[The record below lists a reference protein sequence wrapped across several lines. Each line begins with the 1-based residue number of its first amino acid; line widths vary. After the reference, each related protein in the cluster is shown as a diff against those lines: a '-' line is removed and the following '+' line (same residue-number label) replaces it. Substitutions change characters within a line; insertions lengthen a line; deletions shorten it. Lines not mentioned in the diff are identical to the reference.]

1 MVISWPGHGSSGISS
16 NGNETQSGQGS
27 GWRMRPIE
35 DNQLAHLGWEKCSQ
49 CSILVM
55 SYLEFILCVRGWGD
69 SGPQYAFS
77 NLRHLQDL
85 PLP

>member
-1 MVISWPGHGSSGISS
+1 MVISWPGRGSLGISS
-16 NGNETQSGQGS
+16 NSNETQSGQGS
-27 GWRMRPIE
+27 GWKIRPIG
-35 DNQLAHLGWEKCSQ
+35 DNQLAHLGREKYSQ

-55 SYLEFILCVRGWGD
+55 SHLEFILCDQGGGSVL
-69 SGPQYAFS
+69 QYAFS